1 MAVKRVDLAPTPAQ
15 GERGKRWRFAAG
27 VVGSMPRPA
36 FVRDLFDPPPGHERT
51 PEEHAKRLDAAV
63 AYVIAM
69 QEQAGLDL
77 VSDGEWRRRSYIGV
91 VAELAHGFEMGWVDG
106 RSWHTVTAPLA
117 PKNPGFVAA
126 EGRFL
131 RAHTDRLTKVCLP
144 SPYLLG
150 QRMWDPER
158 SAKAYPTREGFM
170 AALVP
175 ILHRELELLR
185 DSGVDV
191 VQFDDPHICLFVD
204 PRVRAQYADPEREVA
219 MAVDMLNA
227 IVDGVEGLTIGI
239 HLCRRN
245 RGRQGWWG
253 EGGYEPIMPHLRRL
267 RVDQY
272 TMEFTIP
279 VAGDFS
285 ALRGLPEDRL
295 IGLGCV
301 DCRGEHVDTP
311 DEIAARVEQ
320 AMRHVDADRLSLN
333 PDCGFAPGAAA
344 EIPLDEAYLKLRN
357 EADAARRLRE
367 RFG

>member
-1 MAVKRVDLAPTPAQ
+1 MSARLPP
-15 GERGKRWRFAAG
+15 FAAG

-36 FVRDLFDPPPGHERT
+36 FVRDLFDPPTGHELS
-51 PEEHAKRLDAAV
+51 EAEYAKRLDAAV
-63 AYVIAM
+63 AYVIAL

-91 VAELAHGFEMGWVDG
+91 ISELAHGFEMGWVG
-106 RSWHTVTAPLA
+106 PRSWHTVTGPLA

-150 QRMWDPER
+150 QRMWEPER
-158 SAKAYPTREGFM
+158 SQAAYPTREAFM
-170 AALVP
+170 QALVP
-175 ILHRELELLR
+175 ILRRELELLR

-204 PRVRAQYADPEREVA
+204 PKVRAEYPDPERELA
-219 MAVDMLNA
+219 MAVDMLNQ
-227 IVDGVEGLTIGI
+227 IVEGIDDVLIGI

-245 RGRQGWWG
+245 RGREGWWG
-253 EGGYEPIMPHLRRL
+253 EGGYEPILPHLRNL
-267 RVDQY
+267 KVDQY

-279 VAGDFS
+279 VAGDLS
-285 ALRGLPEDRL
+285 ALRGLPDDRL

-301 DCRGEHVDTP
+301 DCRGEHVDQP
-311 DEIAARVEQ
+311 AEIEARVRE
-320 AMRHVDADRLSLN
+320 ALRHVDAARLSLN

-357 EADAARRLRE
+357 EADAARALRE
-367 RFG
+367 RLA